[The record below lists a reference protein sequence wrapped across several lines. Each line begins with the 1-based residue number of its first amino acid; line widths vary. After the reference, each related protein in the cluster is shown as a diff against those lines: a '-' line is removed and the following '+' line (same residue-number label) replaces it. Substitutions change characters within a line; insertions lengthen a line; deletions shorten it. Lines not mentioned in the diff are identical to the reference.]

1 MSKTKKHEKQSTL
14 PWFLLYTAVLYAI
27 TIYIKGYIPLY
38 TDFYAKVFAAA
49 IITWIIGAVFILVIK
64 RHRLAGAS
72 MKKIDNMTGEEF
84 EQYLGILYRR
94 KGYKVEFTPGTMDF
108 GADLILTKGR
118 TKTIVQAKRYRN
130 SVGEAAVQ
138 QAIAAMG
145 YYKADQCMVITNS
158 DYTPA
163 ARELAKK
170 TEVVL
175 IDRNKLGKSAMY
187 I

>member
-1 MSKTKKHEKQSTL
+1 MSKTKRREKRRL
-14 PWFLLYTAVLYAI
+14 MPWFLAYTVCSMVGAI
-27 TIYIKGYIPLY
+27 YLKGDIPLEAR
-38 TDFYAKVFAAA
+38 FYAKTLVMSTSVFLL
-49 IITWIIGAVFILVIK
+49 GLFILWVIK
-64 RHRLAGAS
+64 KSRLAGAS

-84 EQYLGILYRR
+84 EQYLGILYKR

-145 YYKADQCMVITNS
+145 YYKADQCMVVTNS

-170 TEVVL
+170 TKVVL

>member
-1 MSKTKKHEKQSTL
+1 MSKTKRHEKQSTL

-27 TIYIKGYIPLY
+27 AIYIRGYIPLY
-38 TDFYAKVFAAA
+38 TDFYAKVFVAA

-145 YYKADQCMVITNS
+145 YYKADQCMVVTNS

-170 TEVVL
+170 TKVVL

>member
-1 MSKTKKHEKQSTL
+1 MKKTFIISDIL
-14 PWFLLYTAVLYAI
+14 IISLLACCMVYFCDTSFKTGVKVLL
-27 TIYIKGYIPLY
+27 TVG
-38 TDFYAKVFAAA
+38 
-49 IITWIIGAVFILVIK
+49 LVI
-64 RHRLAGAS
+64 
-72 MKKIDNMTGEEF
+72 
-84 EQYLGILYRR
+84 LYIHTLIR
-94 KGYKVEFTPGTMDF
+94 KGEKAPAPRLRRIQR

-145 YYKADQCMVITNS
+145 YYKADQCMVVTNS
-158 DYTPA
+158 DFTPA